1 MKDQAQCYEEKVETK
16 SHCAQTKV
24 YTTITTNDSV
34 DERAIAQKGEDDR
47 RNCSSSVDLSKLP
60 LSGGR

>member
-24 YTTITTNDSV
+24 YTTITTNEVWTSGQSHKK
-34 DERAIAQKGEDDR
+34 AKMIA
-47 RNCSSSVDLSKLP
+47 VTAALV
-60 LSGGR
+60 